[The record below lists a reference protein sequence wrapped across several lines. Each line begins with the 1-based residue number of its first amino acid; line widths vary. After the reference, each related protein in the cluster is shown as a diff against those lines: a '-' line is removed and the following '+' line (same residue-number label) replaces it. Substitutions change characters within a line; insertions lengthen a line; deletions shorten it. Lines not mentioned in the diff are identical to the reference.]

1 MNSSNREKVFKP
13 GTILGSYEAATAP
26 PPQSVRATREI
37 HNDLLPQNDHVTGQ
51 GTRTQRLAEL
61 IKKQK
66 WPHLTPT
73 ERSELRQLILQHDPL
88 FILDDKELGLIKGPP
103 AHIKVDD
110 PRPSRGRMYRYPE
123 QAKQLIADMLKD
135 MEDREIIERS
145 TAAWLSPIVLVSKP
159 DGSKRMCLD
168 YRHVNTQLTADVYPL
183 PRLEELVEQA
193 AGHPYYVTLD
203 MREAYFQI
211 MLDEESRDLTTFS
224 DGVTLYRFRRL
235 PFGLNCSPAIF
246 SRRMASLLT
255 PLLQKGW
262 LKNYLDDLIL
272 WAPSFPEL
280 LSRLKQLFSLLTE
293 NGVKLNL
300 SKCTFGLKQVT
311 FLGHQI
317 SGAGSMPDPKN
328 VEAVTKMKAPTT
340 VKEVRR
346 FLGMC
351 GFYRRH
357 VPSFAKVATPLTN
370 LTRAR
375 SDFRWTEACQS
386 AFETLKA
393 CLVSAP
399 VLVKARVNEPFIVT
413 TDASNTHVGGVL
425 SQVQADGANKPIGY
439 FSKKLSPCESRYSAT
454 DKEAL
459 AIILTCQNFRNYLWG
474 IRFTVMTSSA
484 PH

>member
-1 MNSSNREKVFKP
+1 M
-13 GTILGSYEAATAP
+13 
-26 PPQSVRATREI
+26 
-37 HNDLLPQNDHVTGQ
+37 PQNDHVTGQ

-425 SQVQADGANKPIGY
+425 SQVQADGASKPIGY
-439 FSKKLSPCESRYSAT
+439 F
-454 DKEAL
+454 
-459 AIILTCQNFRNYLWG
+459 
-474 IRFTVMTSSA
+474 
-484 PH
+484 